1 MTGGSVPHLI
11 DRGVSHIDDQGV
23 ARMVDVSGKTRT
35 SRSATATGVVR
46 TTAQV
51 ISQVA
56 DRGLAKGDALA
67 TARIAAIQAAKRTSE
82 LIPLCH
88 QIPLSS
94 IDVDFVIGDTTVEVI
109 ATARTTDRT
118 GVEMEAL
125 TAVTV
130 GALTVY
136 DMIKALDPAARIE
149 GVRVLH
155 KQGGQTGVWDAPR

>member
-1 MTGGSVPHLI
+1 MTDGSVPHRI
-11 DRGVSHIDDQGV
+11 DRGLSHIDDQGV

>member
-1 MTGGSVPHLI
+1 M
-11 DRGVSHIDDQGV
+11 
-23 ARMVDVSGKTRT
+23 
-35 SRSATATGVVR
+35 
-46 TTAQV
+46 
-51 ISQVA
+51 
-56 DRGLAKGDALA
+56 
-67 TARIAAIQAAKRTSE
+67 
-82 LIPLCH
+82 
-88 QIPLSS
+88 
-94 IDVDFVIGDTTVEVI
+94 IGDTTVEVI
-109 ATARTTDRT
+109 ATARTSDRT